1 MLSRYKCIVGLLSNF
16 RGELIKLPQTG
27 PVASHRHHFGL
38 FAVSEHLIEAWFASF
53 RNQKLTFPSRKVR
66 HSVLNVDTLG
76 IPTVHVVDNE
86 EHLLLATTLSARS
99 EVMIIAN
106 NFAHYRIS
114 KSEKKTG
121 STILN
126 SRSAKAML
134 PTWDRLAGLSI
145 HTLAGYCSPPDGRA

>member
-1 MLSRYKCIVGLLSNF
+1 MYCGLLSNF

-38 FAVSEHLIEAWFASF
+38 FAVSEHLVEAWFANF
-53 RNQKLTFPSRKVR
+53 RHQKFTFPSREVR
-66 HSVLNVDTLG
+66 HGVLNVDTLG
-76 IPTVHVVDNE
+76 IPSADVVDIDH
-86 EHLLLATTLSARS
+86 HLLKGTTLSARS

-106 NFAHYRIS
+106 HFAHYRTS

-121 STILN
+121 ATILN
-126 SRSAKAML
+126 SRSAKAMP
-134 PTWDRLAGLSI
+134 PTWDGLSGLYI